1 MFCILMDS
9 KTKSYY
15 MGPRDTHFYAYSSPA
30 KCNFKP
36 DGVRIIETEFT
47 DKKEFTT
54 MLFNAGFIYGYLD
67 GIEIKLTKADSYYLS
82 RNENEI
88 LYAQYILTKDER
100 YLSSIKKQTLLSIC
114 KIEDGSALFPTT
126 KMKDGNMAVLAYT
139 DRARIPQVLFDKY
152 PDYRTVRMSFLAR
165 VIVNGHF
172 LIE

>member
-1 MFCILMDS
+1 MYCILMDA

-15 MGPRDTHFYAYSSPA
+15 MKPRDTHFYAYSSHQ
-30 KCNFKP
+30 KCTYQFE
-36 DGVRIIETEFT
+36 GARIIETEFT

-54 MLFNAGFIYGYLD
+54 MLFNAGFVYGYLD
-67 GIEIKLTKADSYYLS
+67 GVEINLTKADAYYLN

-88 LYAQYILTKDER
+88 LYAQYLLTKDER
-100 YLSSIKKQTLLSIC
+100 YLASTKKQMLLSIC
-114 KIEDGSALFPTT
+114 KIEDGCALFPTA

-139 DRARIPQVLFDKY
+139 DRSRIPKVLFDKY